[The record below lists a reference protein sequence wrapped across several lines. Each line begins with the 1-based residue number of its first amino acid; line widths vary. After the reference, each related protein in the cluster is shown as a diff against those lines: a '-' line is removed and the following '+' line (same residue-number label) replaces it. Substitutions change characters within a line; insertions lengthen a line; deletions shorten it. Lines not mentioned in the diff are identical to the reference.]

1 MSHGTSLR
9 RYALTRLA
17 LAIPTVLIL
26 LTMVFLL
33 MRVAPGDPI
42 QSALGGRL
50 SQEELD
56 QRRAA
61 AGFDKPILEQYVEY
75 LGDVATLDLGTTLT
89 DNRTVTSIIVDNGT
103 ATIELTF
110 WAFMVTLVVGISIGL
125 LAGRFRD
132 GPIDFSG
139 RMFGIVIYAAPVFSR
154 RPRPARI
161 DRPAV
166 RRMRRRKSVPADA
179 DRPHPGNDDRAQPA
193 PRTGV

>member
-56 QRRAA
+56 QRRHA

-75 LGDVATLDLGTTLT
+75 LGNVFTLDLGTTLT
-89 DNRTVTSIIVDNGT
+89 DNRTVTSILVENGS
-103 ATIELTF
+103 ATVELTF
-110 WAFMVTLVVGISIGL
+110 WAFMITLLVGIPVGL
-125 LAGRFRD
+125 LAGRYRD
-132 GPIDFSG
+132 GPIRLRRDGCSG
-139 RMFGIVIYAAPVFSR
+139 S
-154 RPRPARI
+154 
-161 DRPAV
+161 
-166 RRMRRRKSVPADA
+166 
-179 DRPHPGNDDRAQPA
+179 
-193 PRTGV
+193 